1 MTLMPYYQ
9 CINNALVIQHHQ
21 HHHHLVEQV
30 CREIQDEECVT
41 EQVDQIIITPIIIN
55 HALHIK
61 YQLNRKNIMKIGFI
75 IFSQVEQCNTVN
87 DLQCEAIQDEE
98 CEDVSVIMMI
108 NTMMMNTTMMNTMM
122 RSLCTW

>member
-9 CINNALVIQHHQ
+9 CINNALVIQHHL

-41 EQVDQIIITPIIIN
+41 EQVGHIIVTPIIIN
-55 HALHIK
+55 HAPHIK
-61 YQLNRKNIMKIGFI
+61 YELNRKNIMKIGFI

-98 CEDVSVIMMI
+98 CEDVSATLMMMI
-108 NTMMMNTTMMNTMM
+108 TRM
-122 RSLCTW
+122 RFL

>member
-1 MTLMPYYQ
+1 MPYYQ
-9 CINNALVIQHHQ
+9 CINNALVIQH

-41 EQVDQIIITPIIIN
+41 EQVDQIIITSIVIN

-98 CEDVSVIMMI
+98 CEDVSATMI

-122 RSLCTW
+122 MMGSLCAW

>member
-1 MTLMPYYQ
+1 MSYFQ
-9 CINNALVIQHHQ
+9 CINNALVIQH

-61 YQLNRKNIMKIGFI
+61 YQLNRKNIMKIGLI

-122 RSLCTW
+122 IMRCLCTW